1 MQFDQLKRRDF
12 ITLLGGTV
20 AAWPLAA
27 RAQQQ
32 PVHPLIGILSPLSA
46 ALAARNIAGFR
57 SGLRDLGYL
66 EGRDVTLAL
75 RYGDG
80 APERM
85 APLAQELVALKPD
98 VLMIGGARSG
108 ALAAQAAMRTIPI
121 VIITTD
127 DPVALGVARSIA
139 RPGGNITGTW
149 FDYDALVSKR
159 LEFLKLAVPALGR
172 VGVIVYPDDAIDAL
186 TIPRL
191 SAATRALGITLEQ
204 FEVRDLTKL
213 EAVAAAIGHAKVGAL
228 FVGDGP
234 TLNYAREAIAAM
246 VARLR
251 LPAMYGFR
259 EFADAGGLMS
269 YGYNLPDAYRQSARL
284 VVRILKGDS
293 PGDVPFELPARY
305 ELIINLKA
313 AKAIG
318 LTISDS
324 FVLLAD
330 EVIE

>member
-1 MQFDQLKRRDF
+1 MNKRKF
-12 ITLLGGTV
+12 ITLLGGAA

-32 PVHPLIGILSPLSA
+32 PVRPLIGILSPLSA
-46 ALAARNIAGFR
+46 ASAARNIAGFR

-66 EGRDVTLAL
+66 EGRNATLAL

-80 APERM
+80 APDRM

-98 VLMIGGARSG
+98 VLMAGARSG
-108 ALAAQAAMRTIPI
+108 ALAVQAATRTIPI
-121 VIITTD
+121 VIITAD
-127 DPVALGVARSIA
+127 DPVVLGVAHSIA
-139 RPGGNITGTW
+139 KPGGNITGTW
-149 FDYDALVSKR
+149 FDYDALVGKR
-159 LEFLKLAVPALGR
+159 MEFLKLAMPALAR
-172 VGVIVYPDDAIDAL
+172 VAVIVNPDDPTDAL

-191 SAATRALGITLEQ
+191 PAATRALGVTLEQ
-204 FEVRDLTKL
+204 FDLPDVTKL
-213 EAVAAAIGHAKVGAL
+213 DAVAAAIGRADVGAL

-234 TLNYAREAIAAM
+234 TLLSARTEITAM

-259 EFADAGGLMS
+259 EFAEAGGLMS

-284 VVRILKGDS
+284 VVRILKGDR

-318 LTISDS
+318 LTIPDS

>member
-1 MQFDQLKRRDF
+1 MRRRAF
-12 ITLLGGTV
+12 ITLVCG
-20 AAWPLAA
+20 AAIWPLTAF
-27 RAQQQ
+27 AQQQ
-32 PVHPLIGILSPLSA
+32 PVHPLIGVLSPLSA

-66 EGRDVTLAL
+66 EGRDMTLAL

-98 VLMIGGARSG
+98 VLMAGARSG
-108 ALAAQAAMRTIPI
+108 ALAVQAAMRTIPI

-127 DPVALGVARSIA
+127 DPVALGVAHSIA

-159 LEFLKLAVPALGR
+159 LEFLKLAVPDLGR

-186 TIPRL
+186 TTPRL

-204 FEVRDLTKL
+204 FEIRDLTKL
-213 EAVAAAIGHAKVGAL
+213 EAVAAAIGRANVGAL

-259 EFADAGGLMS
+259 EFADTGGLMS
-269 YGYNLPDAYRQSARL
+269 YGYSLPDAYRQSARL
-284 VVRILKGDS
+284 VVRILKGDR
-293 PGDVPFELPARY
+293 PGDLPFERPARY
-305 ELIINLKA
+305 ELIVNLKA

-318 LTISDS
+318 LTLPDS

>member
-1 MQFDQLKRRDF
+1 MLDLRRREF
-12 ITLLGGTV
+12 ITVLGSA

-32 PVHPLIGILSPLSA
+32 PVRPLIGILSPLSA
-46 ALAARNIAGFR
+46 ASAARNIAGFR

-66 EGRDVTLAL
+66 EGHNATLAL

-98 VLMIGGARSG
+98 VLMAGSRSG
-108 ALAAQAAMRTIPI
+108 VLAAQAATRTIPI
-121 VIITTD
+121 VATGTAD
-127 DPVALGVARSIA
+127 NPVALGLTQSIA
-139 RPGGNITGTW
+139 RPSGNITGMW
-149 FDYDALVSKR
+149 FDDSAMVGKR
-159 LEFLKLAVPALGR
+159 LEFLKLAVPALAR
-172 VGVIVYPDDAIDAL
+172 VGAIVNPDDPTDAL
-186 TIPRL
+186 WIPRL
-191 SAATRALGITLEQ
+191 STATRALGVTLEQ
-204 FEVRDLTKL
+204 FDLRDVTKL
-213 EAVAAAIGHAKVGAL
+213 GAVAAAIGHADVGAL
-228 FVGDGP
+228 FVSDGP
-234 TLNYAREAIAAM
+234 TLMSGRAEITAM

-259 EFADAGGLMS
+259 EFADSGGLMS
-269 YGYNLPDAYRQSARL
+269 YGYNLPDAYRQAARL
-284 VVRILKGDS
+284 VVRILKGDR
-293 PGDVPFELPARY
+293 PGDLPFELPARY
-305 ELIINLKA
+305 ELIVNLKT

-318 LTISDS
+318 LTIPDS

>member
-1 MQFDQLKRRDF
+1 MTRREF
-12 ITLLGGTV
+12 ITLLGAA

-32 PVHPLIGILSPLSA
+32 PVRSLIGILSPLSA
-46 ALAARNIAGFR
+46 ASAARNIAAFR

-66 EGRDVTLAL
+66 EGRNATLEI

-98 VLMIGGARSG
+98 VLVAGARSSI
-108 ALAAQAAMRTIPI
+108 LAVHAATRTIPI
-121 VIITTD
+121 VVITPD
-127 DPVALGVARSIA
+127 DPVASGLAQTIA
-139 RPGGNITGTW
+139 RPSGNITGIW
-149 FDYDALVSKR
+149 FDYDSVVGKR
-159 LEFLKLAVPALGR
+159 LEFLKLAVPALAR
-172 VGVIVYPDDAIDAL
+172 VGVIVNPDDAQDVF

-191 SAATRALGITLEQ
+191 PAATRALGVTAEQ
-204 FEVRDLTKL
+204 FEVRDVTKFD
-213 EAVAAAIGHAKVGAL
+213 AVAAAIGRAGIEAL
-228 FVGDGP
+228 LVGDGP
-234 TLNYAREAIAAM
+234 TLNFARAEITAM

-251 LPAMYGFR
+251 LPAMYGLP

-269 YGYNLPDAYRQSARL
+269 YGYNLPDAYRQMARL
-284 VVRILKGDS
+284 VVKILKGDRPS
-293 PGDVPFELPARY
+293 DLPFERPARY
-305 ELIINLKA
+305 ELIVNLKA

-318 LTISDS
+318 LTIPDS

>member
-1 MQFDQLKRRDF
+1 MRRREF
-12 ITLLGGTV
+12 ITLLGGAT
-20 AAWPLAA
+20 AWPLAA

-32 PVHPLIGILSPLSA
+32 PVRPLIGILSPLSA
-46 ALAARNIAGFR
+46 ASAARNIAAVR

-66 EGRDVTLAL
+66 EGRNATLEV
-75 RYGDG
+75 RYGEG
-80 APERM
+80 SPERM
-85 APLAQELVALKPD
+85 APLAQELVAIKPD
-98 VLMIGGARSG
+98 VLIAGAGSG
-108 ALAAQAAMRTIPI
+108 ALAVHAATRTIPI
-121 VIITTD
+121 VVITPE
-127 DPVALGVARSIA
+127 DPVALGLAYSIA

-149 FDYDALVSKR
+149 FDHDALVGKR
-159 LEFLKLAVPALGR
+159 LEFLKLAVPVLAR
-172 VGVIVYPDDAIDAL
+172 VGVIVNPDDPTDAL

-191 SAATRALGITLEQ
+191 QAATQALGVTVEL
-204 FEVRDLTKL
+204 FEVRDVTKL
-213 EAVAAAIGHAKVGAL
+213 EAVAAAIGRAGVEAL

-234 TLNYAREAIAAM
+234 TLNSARADITAM

-269 YGYNLPDAYRQSARL
+269 YGYNLPDAYRQSTRL
-284 VVRILKGDS
+284 VVKILKGDR
-293 PGDVPFELPARY
+293 PGDLPFELPVRY
-305 ELIINLKA
+305 ELIVNLKT

-324 FVLLAD
+324 FLLLAD

>member
-1 MQFDQLKRRDF
+1 VNRREL
-12 ITLLGGTV
+12 ITLLGG
-20 AAWPLAA
+20 AAVTWPPVA

-32 PVHPLIGILSPLSA
+32 PVRPLIGILSPLSA
-46 ALAARNIAGFR
+46 ASAARNIAAFR

-66 EGRDVTLAL
+66 EGRNATLEI

-98 VLMIGGARSG
+98 VLVIGGARSG
-108 ALAAQAAMRTIPI
+108 ALAAQAATRTIPS

-127 DPVALGVARSIA
+127 DPVASGVAHSIA

-149 FDYDALVSKR
+149 FDYDAVVSKR

-172 VGVIVYPDDAIDAL
+172 VGVIVYPSDAIDAL

-191 SAATRALGITLEQ
+191 SAATRALGMTVEQ
-204 FEVRDLTKL
+204 FEVRDVTKFD
-213 EAVAAAIGHAKVGAL
+213 AVAAAIGGAGVEAL
-228 FVGDGP
+228 LVGDGP
-234 TLNYAREAIAAM
+234 TLNYARADIVAI

-259 EFADAGGLMS
+259 EFAEAGGLMS
-269 YGYNLPDAYRQSARL
+269 YGYNLPDAYRLMARL
-284 VVRILKGDS
+284 MVKILKGDR
-293 PGDVPFELPARY
+293 PADLPFERPARY
-305 ELIINLKA
+305 ELIVNLKA

-318 LTISDS
+318 LTIPDS
-324 FVLLAD
+324 FVQLAD

>member
-1 MQFDQLKRRDF
+1 MQFSQLKRREF
-12 ITLLGGTV
+12 ITLLAGT
-20 AAWPLAA
+20 AAWPLTA

-32 PVHPLIGILSPLSA
+32 PVHPLIGVLSPLSA
-46 ALAARNIAGFR
+46 ALAARNLAGFR

-108 ALAAQAAMRTIPI
+108 ALAAQAATRTIPI

-127 DPVALGVARSIA
+127 DPVASGVAHSIA

-149 FDYDALVSKR
+149 FDYDAVVSKR

-213 EAVAAAIGHAKVGAL
+213 EAVAAVIGRANVGAL
-228 FVGDGP
+228 VVGDGP
-234 TLNYAREAIAAM
+234 TLNYARDAIAAM

-284 VVRILKGDS
+284 VVRILKGER

>member
-1 MQFDQLKRRDF
+1 MLDLRRRQF
-12 ITLLGGTV
+12 ITLLGG
-20 AAWPLAA
+20 AATWPLAA

-46 ALAARNIAGFR
+46 ASAARNIGGFR

-66 EGRDVTLAL
+66 EGRNATLAL

-98 VLMIGGARSG
+98 VLMAGARSG
-108 ALAAQAAMRTIPI
+108 VLAAQAATRTIPI
-121 VIITTD
+121 VVITAD
-127 DPVALGVARSIA
+127 DPVVLGVAHSIA

-159 LEFLKLAVPALGR
+159 LEFLKLAVPALAR
-172 VGVIVYPDDAIDAL
+172 VGVIVNPDDPTDAL

-191 SAATRALGITLEQ
+191 PAATRALGVTLEQ
-204 FEVRDLTKL
+204 FDLLDVNKL
-213 EAVAAAIGHAKVGAL
+213 DAVTAGIRRAGVQAL

-234 TLNYAREAIAAM
+234 TLLSARAEITAM

-269 YGYNLPDAYRQSARL
+269 YGYNLPDAYRQTTARL
-284 VVRILKGDS
+284 VVRILKGDR
-293 PGDVPFELPARY
+293 PGDLPFELPARH
-305 ELIINLKA
+305 ELIVNLKA

-318 LTISDS
+318 LTIPDS

>member
-1 MQFDQLKRRDF
+1 MRRRAF
-12 ITLLGGTV
+12 ISLLGGA

-32 PVHPLIGILSPLSA
+32 PVRPLIGVLSPLSA
-46 ALAARNIAGFR
+46 ASASRNIAGFR

-66 EGRDVTLAL
+66 EGRNATLEI

-85 APLAQELVALKPD
+85 GPLAQELVAIKPD
-98 VLMIGGARSG
+98 VLIAGAKSG
-108 ALAAQAAMRTIPI
+108 ALAVHAATRTIPI
-121 VIITTD
+121 VVITPE
-127 DPVALGVARSIA
+127 DPVALGFAQSIT
-139 RPGGNITGTW
+139 RPGSNITGTW
-149 FDYDALVSKR
+149 FDYAALVGKR
-159 LEFLKLAVPALGR
+159 LEFLKLAVPGLAR
-172 VGVIVYPDDAIDAL
+172 VGFIVNPDDPTDAV

-191 SAATRALGITLEQ
+191 PAATRALGVTVEQ
-204 FEVRDLTKL
+204 FEVRDVTKFD
-213 EAVAAAIGHAKVGAL
+213 AVDAAIGRAGVEAL
-228 FVGDGP
+228 LVGDGP
-234 TLNYAREAIAAM
+234 TLNFARAEITAM

-251 LPAMYGFR
+251 LPAMYGLR

-269 YGYNLPDAYRQSARL
+269 YGYNLPDAYRQTARL
-284 VVRILKGDS
+284 VGKILKGDR
-293 PGDVPFELPARY
+293 PGDLPFELPARY
-305 ELIINLKA
+305 ELIVNLKA

-318 LTISDS
+318 LTIPDS

>member
-1 MQFDQLKRRDF
+1 MKRREF
-12 ITLLGGTV
+12 ISLVGG
-20 AAWPLAA
+20 AAAALPLAA
-27 RAQQQ
+27 RAQQ
-32 PVHPLIGILSPLSA
+32 VRPLIGVLSPLSA
-46 ALAARNIAGFR
+46 ASAARNIAGFR

-66 EGRDVTLAL
+66 EGRNATLEI

-98 VLMIGGARSG
+98 VLMAGARSG
-108 ALAAQAAMRTIPI
+108 VLAAQAATRTIPI
-121 VIITTD
+121 VIITAD
-127 DPVALGVARSIA
+127 DPVALGITQSIA
-139 RPGGNITGTW
+139 KPSGNITGTW
-149 FDYDALVSKR
+149 FDYDALVGKR
-159 LEFLKLAVPALGR
+159 LEFLKLAVPALAR
-172 VGVIVYPDDAIDAL
+172 VGVMVNPDDPTGAL

-191 SAATRALGITLEQ
+191 PAAARALGVTLEQ
-204 FEVRDLTKL
+204 FDLRDVTNLDV
-213 EAVAAAIGHAKVGAL
+213 VAAAIGRAGVQAL

-234 TLNYAREAIAAM
+234 TLNSARAELTAM
-246 VARLR
+246 AARLR

-269 YGYNLPDAYRQSARL
+269 YGYNLPDAYRQTARL
-284 VVRILKGDS
+284 VVRLLKGDR
-293 PGDVPFELPARY
+293 PADLPFELPARY
-305 ELIINLKA
+305 ELIVNLKA

-318 LTISDS
+318 LTIPDS

>member
-1 MQFDQLKRRDF
+1 MLDLRRRQFL
-12 ITLLGGTV
+12 TLLGGA

-32 PVHPLIGILSPLSA
+32 PVRPLIGVLSPLSA
-46 ALAARNIAGFR
+46 ASAARNIAGLR

-66 EGRDVTLAL
+66 EGRNVTLAL

-80 APERM
+80 APDRM
-85 APLAQELVALKPD
+85 VPLAQDLVGLKPD
-98 VLMIGGARSG
+98 VLMAGSMSG
-108 ALAAQAAMRTIPI
+108 ALAALAATQTIPT
-121 VIITTD
+121 VILTPS
-127 DPVALGVARSIA
+127 DPVALGLAQSIA

-149 FDYDALVSKR
+149 FDYDALVDKR
-159 LEFLKLAVPALGR
+159 LEFLKLAVPALAR
-172 VGVIVYPDDAIDAL
+172 VGVIVNPDDPTDAL

-191 SAATRALGITLEQ
+191 PAATRALGVTLEQ
-204 FEVRDLTKL
+204 FELRDVTKL
-213 EAVAAAIGHAKVGAL
+213 DAVAAVIARADVGAL

-234 TLNYAREAIAAM
+234 TLNSARAEITAM

-251 LPAMYGFR
+251 LPAMYGLR
-259 EFADAGGLMS
+259 EFAEAGGLMS
-269 YGYNLPDAYRQSARL
+269 YGYNLPDAYRQTARL
-284 VVRILKGDS
+284 VVRILKGDR
-293 PGDVPFELPARY
+293 PGDLPFELPARY
-305 ELIINLKA
+305 ELIVNLKA

-318 LTISDS
+318 LTLSDS

>member
-1 MQFDQLKRRDF
+1 MKRREF
-12 ITLLGGTV
+12 ITLLGG
-20 AAWPLAA
+20 AAVLPLEA

-32 PVHPLIGILSPLSA
+32 LVRPLIGVLSPLSA
-46 ALAARNIAGFR
+46 ASAARNIAGFR

-66 EGRDVTLAL
+66 EGRNATLEI

-80 APERM
+80 APERL

-98 VLMIGGARSG
+98 VLMAGARSG
-108 ALAAQAAMRTIPI
+108 ALAAQAATRTIPT
-121 VIITTD
+121 VIITAD
-127 DPVALGVARSIA
+127 DPVVLGVAHSIA

-149 FDYDALVSKR
+149 FDYDALISKR
-159 LEFLKLAVPALGR
+159 LEFLKLAVPALAR
-172 VGVIVYPDDAIDAL
+172 VGVIVNPDDPTDAL

-191 SAATRALGITLEQ
+191 PAAARALGVTLEE
-204 FEVRDLTKL
+204 FDLRDVTKPD
-213 EAVAAAIGHAKVGAL
+213 AVAAAIGRAGVQAL
-228 FVGDGP
+228 LVGDGP
-234 TLNYAREAIAAM
+234 TLNSARAEITAM
-246 VARLR
+246 AARLR

-269 YGYNLPDAYRQSARL
+269 YGYSLPDAYRQTARL
-284 VVRILKGDS
+284 VVRILKGDR
-293 PGDVPFELPARY
+293 PGDLPFELPARY
-305 ELIINLKA
+305 ELIVNLKA

-318 LTISDS
+318 LTIPDS